1 MDLVRFFMIF
11 IVKLPPKFEWE
22 RSLKSAAN
30 AVQHLAVSGH
40 GLNQILSKS
49 VLHNKNTS
57 IIECEKFCFYHR
69 ERCAAQPVVKVL

>member
-1 MDLVRFFMIF
+1 MAGVLFMQ
-11 IVKLPPKFEWE
+11 
-22 RSLKSAAN
+22 SAADDI
-30 AVQHLAVSGH
+30 QHLAVSRH

-69 ERCAAQPVVKVL
+69 GSDVPLNRL